1 MIRFDKLAEPVFG
14 LMEKALNLRTRRQE
28 LIASNLANLE
38 TPGYTRKDFN
48 FEDTLSNCL
57 SNNKEG
63 EMLQTNSRHLPVGT
77 IEPPL
82 NLQETREP
90 VDIDKEMVKLTQN
103 QLQYQATIH
112 MLVKKLE
119 GLKTVMGA

>member
-1 MIRFDKLAEPVFG
+1 MIKFDKLGEPVFG

-28 LIASNLANLE
+28 LISGNLSNLD

-48 FEDTLSNCL
+48 FEDTLNNCL
-57 SNNKEG
+57 SNSKEG
-63 EMLQTNSRHLPVGT
+63 ELLRTNQRHLPLGK
-77 IEPPL
+77 IDIPL
-82 NLQETREP
+82 NIQDSGEP

>member
-1 MIRFDKLAEPVFG
+1 MISFDKLAEPVFG

-28 LIASNLANLE
+28 LISSNLANLD

-48 FEDTLSNCL
+48 FEETLSNCL

-63 EMLQTNSRHLPVGT
+63 EMLRTNSRHLPVGT
-77 IEPPL
+77 INPPL
-82 NLQETREP
+82 DLQESKEP

-112 MLVKKLE
+112 MLTKKLE
-119 GLKTVMGA
+119 GLKAVMGA